1 MLFRSA
7 AMAVMG
13 KQTNRIPF
21 SSSFPL
27 DSIASSIRQYM
38 TFAVLLTG
46 NPVNAL
52 GKGIHGGNGVSIV
65 INSKFIRCVPRL
77 SLLPDREP
85 GGDQHAIKGAA
96 FEGTAS
102 RLVSTI
108 KICQAKN
115 FAGSFGFSKSQRKW
129 ERLSARGKND
139 KKESCH
145 HGTFLQRQL

>member
-1 MLFRSA
+1 
-7 AMAVMG
+7 
-13 KQTNRIPF
+13 
-21 SSSFPL
+21 
-27 DSIASSIRQYM
+27 
-38 TFAVLLTG
+38 
-46 NPVNAL
+46 
-52 GKGIHGGNGVSIV
+52 
-65 INSKFIRCVPRL
+65 
-77 SLLPDREP
+77 LPDREP